1 MAASSIIYIQY
12 ANINLDAL
20 RLTGLKHDEYTYCY
34 IAEQYQKIS
43 GWVECGVGNNFKS
56 QYALKKYIAERAAMD
71 ERKMNRLMLKLR
83 TAGYIEESPDKV
95 KFRITQKFF
104 VLHNPAPKGEAERQ
118 ERMDAAVTA
127 QQTQA
132 RAPKIPFSE
141 SVFNNDFDRFKT
153 DLTKTKNL
161 PSDTDWRFYYDKIK
175 HYYTIE
181 HPEKMYAD
189 WLQRCRDWLDK
200 DRHKAAL
207 RRVSGA
213 GLGMSEKVQA
223 KTDTRNPQTD
233 EALQAEVALFEQKVQ
248 EPETENYTEYRETA
262 ETYVAVAEK
271 AEKRSLLSEEQ
282 KKDLAEMK
290 HRLKTPGALRPYQVQ
305 QLRLLAE
312 GKISPP
318 DDNSS

>member
-56 QYALKKYIAERAAMD
+56 FYALKKYIAERAAID

-83 TAGYIEESPDKV
+83 SAGYIEESPDKL

-104 VLHNPAPKGEAERQ
+104 VLTNPAPKGEAERQ
-118 ERMDAAVTA
+118 QRMDDAVTVQEA
-127 QQTQA
+127 QA

-141 SVFNNDFDRFKT
+141 SVYHTDFERFKT
-153 DLTKTKNL
+153 DLSKTKNL

-175 HYYTIE
+175 HYYTLE
-181 HPEKMYAD
+181 HPDKMYAD
-189 WLQRCRDWLDK
+189 WLNRCRDWLDK

-207 RRVSGA
+207 RRVSDVKGTKPD
-213 GLGMSEKVQA
+213 GGHKA
-223 KTDTRNPQTD
+223 KMGGGDDADLT
-233 EALQAEVALFEQKVQ
+233 AAVALFETKVQ

-271 AEKRSLLSEEQ
+271 ADKRNLLTEDQ
-282 KKDLAEMK
+282 KTDLAEMK
-290 HRLKTPGALRPYQVQ
+290 NRLKTPGALRAYQVR
-305 QLRLLAE
+305 QLRLLAQ
-312 GKISPP
+312 GRDKAKPP
-318 DDNSS
+318 NDSS